1 MLTPEQIESNLKK
14 FYQVISDH
22 ISEPRATKLLAL
34 YQAQEENLALSPASS
49 RTAFHNAVNLLTY
62 LMIQNGT

>member
-49 RTAFHNAVNLLTY
+49 RTVNLLTY